1 MEKRLYRSKK
11 DRILG
16 GVCGGIAEYFD
27 VDPTWVRLLWA
38 LCVLAGGVGLLAYI
52 LAWAIIPSNPKQKG
66 SDNGEVARMAAR
78 KGREMR
84 KEERGN
90 GMLIAGIIVL
100 GIGLVFLATNFGWL
114 GGWDWKKTWPVF
126 LVIVGIGLLARWV
139 AYRG

>member
-1 MEKRLYRSKK
+1 M
-11 DRILG
+11 
-16 GVCGGIAEYFD
+16 CGGIAEYFD

-52 LAWAIIPSNPKQKG
+52 LAWVIIPANPSQKG
-66 SDNGEVARMAAR
+66 SAGDIGEVARMAAR

>member
-1 MEKRLYRSKK
+1 
-11 DRILG
+11 
-16 GVCGGIAEYFD
+16 
-27 VDPTWVRLLWA
+27 
-38 LCVLAGGVGLLAYI
+38 
-52 LAWAIIPSNPKQKG
+52 KQKG